1 MAKIVIVDDDEADA
15 RYVRDH
21 FARNGHTCAVL
32 TSGKDVLEMVRSDKY
47 DLLIL
52 DVMLPHTSG
61 FEICRQ
67 IRRDPENY
75 TMPIMILSAM
85 NSEEEIYHGLA
96 QGADDFVSKPFDP
109 INLIQ
114 RAEALLRAGTAGVAV
129 DDLTSLPGAEAT
141 KRELQRRISLRMT
154 FSLVHTE
161 LMGLREFG
169 RKFGPEARSKAIRH
183 LGRALAQC
191 AQELAPEHA
200 FVGHM
205 GGGHFM
211 GILPRDKVQ
220 TYCKWVNK
228 VWEGHMTKFIGTVA
242 SPGAARPGERL
253 LPAVFCVTVRERR
266 DSTTPQQ
273 MFEVLSQL
281 RHMALEANTGGVYLD
296 RRARLDKAAE
306 SDERGPT

>member
-1 MAKIVIVDDDEADA
+1 MVD
-15 RYVRDH
+15 
-21 FARNGHTCAVL
+21 L
-32 TSGKDVLEMVRSDKY
+32 VRSDKY

-75 TMPIMILSAM
+75 TLPILILSAM

-96 QGADDFVSKPFDP
+96 QGADDFVSKPFDAM
-109 INLIQ
+109 NLVQ
-114 RAEALLRAGTAGVAV
+114 RAEALLRAGTAGVAI

-141 KRELQRRISLRMT
+141 KRELQRRISLKM
-154 FSLVHTE
+154 SLALVHTE
-161 LMGLREFG
+161 LVGLREFG
-169 RKFGPEARSKAIRH
+169 RKYGPEARSKGIRH

-191 AQELAPEHA
+191 AQELAPDDS

-211 GILPRDKVQ
+211 SILPREKVQ
-220 TYCKWVNK
+220 TFCKWVNK
-228 VWEGHMTKFIGTVA
+228 VWESHMTKFLSGLAPTTA
-242 SPGAARPGERL
+242 PRPGERL

-306 SDERGPT
+306 SDS

>member
-1 MAKIVIVDDDEADA
+1 MAKIVIVDDDEVDA
-15 RYVRDH
+15 RYVRDQ
-21 FARNGHTCAVL
+21 FARSGHACAVL
-32 TSGKDVLEMVRSDKY
+32 TSGKEVLELLRSEKH

-67 IRRDPENY
+67 IRRDPEIY
-75 TMPIMILSAM
+75 TLPILILSAM

-109 INLIQ
+109 MNLVQ
-114 RAEALLRAGTAGVAV
+114 RAEALLRSGSAGVAL

-141 KRELQRRISLRMT
+141 KRELQRRISLRMS
-154 FSLVHTE
+154 FALVHTE

-169 RKFGPEARSKAIRH
+169 RKFGPEPRSKGIRH

-191 AQELAPEHA
+191 AQELAPEDA

-211 GILPRDKVQ
+211 SILPREKVQ
-220 TYCKWVNK
+220 TFCKWVNK
-228 VWEGHMTKFIGTVA
+228 VWEGHVTKFVATVA
-242 SPGAARPGERL
+242 SPTSVRPGERL
-253 LPAVFCVTVRERR
+253 LPAVFCVTVREKR

-306 SDERGPT
+306 SDARS